1 MQDIGIFYEDFTFKL
16 KVEKGDLVGDDGL
29 ETSVIISLFTDKRVS
44 QENLP
49 QGQTSRRGYWGDM
62 FPDVEGDQIGSRL
75 WTLDRSKILPQTL
88 TAFENE
94 ARDCLQWM
102 LDDNVAKTIEVSAS
116 TDEFDRL
123 SLSINITKPDD
134 QKNLYGFIWDGQEV
148 RRKAV

>member
-75 WTLDRSKILPQTL
+75 WTLGRSKILPQTL